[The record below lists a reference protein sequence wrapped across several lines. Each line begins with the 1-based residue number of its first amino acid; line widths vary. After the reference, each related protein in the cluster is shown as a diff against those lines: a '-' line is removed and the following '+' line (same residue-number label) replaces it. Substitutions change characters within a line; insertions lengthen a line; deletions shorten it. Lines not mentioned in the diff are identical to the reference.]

1 MARRNAAQPQVIDD
15 KFVDDMVR
23 DLKVVG
29 SVGVLNVADGI
40 IPVYLLGQ
48 RTAFQLNLATPA
60 FEAANTFSDGAQTGT
75 TAGDIMADTLDLPA
89 GQYDIELL
97 LDGDHGNAFQ
107 WKFEWLNLAG
117 GFKVQHNFFT
127 NTESG
132 HAQVVMALEL
142 EEGDQ
147 LLLRSGFT
155 HITVFVQGTIL
166 ARLRG

>member
-1 MARRNAAQPQVIDD
+1 MAGRNAAQPQVIDD

-60 FEAANTFSDGAQTGT
+60 FEAANTFSAGAQTGT
-75 TAGDIMADTLDLPA
+75 TAGQIMADTLVLPA
-89 GQYDIELL
+89 GQYDIELW

-107 WKFEWLNLAG
+107 WQLFWLNAG
-117 GFKVQHNFFT
+117 GGNKVRHDFIT
-127 NTESG
+127 NTEDG

-142 EEGDQ
+142 EEGERLQ
-147 LLLRSGFT
+147 LKSGFV

-166 ARLRG
+166 ARLRA

>member
-1 MARRNAAQPQVIDD
+1 MAQRIAGQPQVLDD

-29 SVGVLNVADGI
+29 SLGVLNVVDGI
-40 IPVYLLGQ
+40 IPVYLIGQ

-60 FEAANTFSDGAQTGT
+60 FEASNTFSAGAQTGT
-75 TAGDIMADTLDLPA
+75 AAGFIMADTLDLPA
-89 GQYDIELL
+89 GQYDIELW

-107 WKFEWLNLAG
+107 WQFFWLDAANAN
-117 GFKVQHNFFT
+117 KVRHDFIT
-127 NTESG
+127 NTETG
-132 HAQVVMALEL
+132 HAQVVFALDL

-147 LLLRSGFT
+147 LQLKSGFV